1 MVQLTLRPCVVGI
14 THTLPSD
21 AASVTQTSDAADLSD
36 LCLEVQQVAVVV
48 LFPVAGVL
56 DQLEV
61 ALRRE
66 ARHGRFHHVVVVT
79 ELRRAG
85 KGRHCLKRVIAV
97 TSYCGAVTSLCY
109 FSCHVEGGEGCEVL
123 GGGGGV

>member
-1 MVQLTLRPCVVGI
+1 M
-14 THTLPSD
+14 
-21 AASVTQTSDAADLSD
+21 
-36 LCLEVQQVAVVV
+36 V

-66 ARHGRFHHVVVVT
+66 ARHGGFHHVVVVT
-79 ELRRAG
+79 ELRRVGG

-97 TSYCGAVTSLCY
+97 TSYCGTVTSLCY
-109 FSCHVEGGEGCEVL
+109 FSCHVGGGEGWEVL
-123 GGGGGV
+123 GWGVGG

>member
-1 MVQLTLRPCVVGI
+1 MTFRPCVVGI

-79 ELRRAG
+79 ELRRVGG
-85 KGRHCLKRVIAV
+85 KDVIALSV
-97 TSYCGAVTSLCY
+97 
-109 FSCHVEGGEGCEVL
+109 
-123 GGGGGV
+123 